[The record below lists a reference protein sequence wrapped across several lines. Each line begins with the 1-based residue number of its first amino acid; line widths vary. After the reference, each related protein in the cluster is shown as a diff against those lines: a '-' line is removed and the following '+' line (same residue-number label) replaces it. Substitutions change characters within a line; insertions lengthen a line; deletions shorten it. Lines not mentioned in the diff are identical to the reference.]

1 MAQDQG
7 FFDGAK
13 ADLMLRNYYFNR
25 DFRDHSAGKSKVD
38 EWAQGF
44 ILKFS
49 SGYTPGPVGF
59 GLEGIAMLG
68 IKLDSSRV
76 ASGSELLP
84 VNSDGRA
91 ADNFGRAGLAAKA
104 RFSQTEMKVGELL
117 PDVPVLRY
125 DDGRLLPQTFRGAM
139 LVLLFLLVPLPSGEG

>member
-1 MAQDQG
+1 MKMLTGLLSLSVCASAMAQDEG

-68 IKLDSSRV
+68 VKLDSSRV

-84 VNSDGRA
+84 VNSEGRA
-91 ADNFGRAGLAAKA
+91 AD
-104 RFSQTEMKVGELL
+104 
-117 PDVPVLRY
+117 
-125 DDGRLLPQTFRGAM
+125 
-139 LVLLFLLVPLPSGEG
+139 